1 MQTHSYRL
9 YADVDLEYKK
19 KDIKHRLYNSIF
31 LKLLFVLVVTAVFYF
46 GTSFVLKQKQQ
57 KLLEAERKHL
67 LEQFNFLNQRMS
79 KAEKAL
85 LQIQNEEENTY
96 RYVLGLK
103 PLPETMKKA
112 GFGGTN
118 PYGKYE
124 GLVNSDLLIST
135 AKRIDILAKKL
146 AVQSKSFEEIIRAAK
161 IREDKMS
168 RIPSILPI
176 DREKIRKIASPFGM
190 RKHPILRKYK
200 MHKGI
205 DFAAKKG
212 TPVMSTGIGKV
223 IKTGYTR
230 TAGRYVKIDH
240 GYGYVS
246 SYLHM
251 SKILVK
257 KGQKVKHGDVIGLV
271 GNTGRSTG
279 AHLHYEIQINGKA
292 VNPEYFFDKRLLKG
306 IKRVR

>member
-9 YADVDLEYKK
+9 YADVDFGYKK
-19 KDIKHRLYNSIF
+19 QDIKHRLYNSIL
-31 LKLLFVLVVTAVFYF
+31 LKLLFVSVVAAIFYF
-46 GTSFVLKQKQQ
+46 GTSFVLKQKQE
-57 KLLEAERKHL
+57 KLLEAEHQHL
-67 LEQFNFLNQRMS
+67 LEQFLYLNQRMS

-85 LQIQNEEENTY
+85 LLIQNEEENTY

-103 PLPETMKKA
+103 PLPESMKKA

-118 PYGKYE
+118 PYSKYE
-124 GLVNSDLLIST
+124 GLLNSDLLIST
-135 AKRIDILAKKL
+135 AKRIDILSKKL
-146 AVQSKSFEEIIRAAK
+146 AVQSKSFEEIIKAAK
-161 IREDKMS
+161 IREDKMA
-168 RIPSILPI
+168 RIPSVLPI

-190 RKHPILRKYK
+190 RKHPILKRYK

-205 DFAAKKG
+205 DLVAKKG

-257 KGQKVKHGDVIGLV
+257 KGQKVKRGDVVGLV

-279 AHLHYEIQINGKA
+279 THLHYEIQINGKA

>member
-9 YADVDLEYKK
+9 YADVDLNYKK
-19 KDIKHRLYNSIF
+19 KGIKQQLYNSIL

-46 GTSFVLKQKQQ
+46 GISFVLKQKQQ

-67 LEQFNFLNQRMS
+67 LEQFLYLNQRMS

-85 LQIQNEEENTY
+85 LQIQDEEENTY
-96 RYVLGLK
+96 RYVLGLN
-103 PLPETMKKA
+103 PLPESMKEA

-118 PYGKYE
+118 PYSKYE

-161 IREDKMS
+161 IREDKIA
-168 RIPSILPI
+168 RIPSILPL
-176 DREKIRKIASPFGM
+176 DRKKIRKIASPFGM

-205 DFAAKKG
+205 DLVAKKG

-246 SYLHM
+246 MYLHL

-257 KGQKVKHGDVIGLV
+257 KGEKVKRGDVIGLV

-279 AHLHYEIQINGKA
+279 THLHYEIQINGKA

-306 IKRVR
+306 IKRAR

>member
-9 YADVDLEYKK
+9 YADADLGYKEQ
-19 KDIKHRLYNSIF
+19 DIKHRFYHSFF
-31 LKLLFVLVVTAVFYF
+31 LKLLFVLIVAAVFYF
-46 GTSFVLKQKQQ
+46 GISFVLKQKQE
-57 KLLEAERKHL
+57 KLLKAEHKHL
-67 LEQFNFLNQRMS
+67 LEQFIYLNQRMS

-85 LQIQNEEENTY
+85 LLIQKEEENTY
-96 RYVLGLK
+96 RYVLGLE

-118 PYGKYE
+118 PYSKYE
-124 GLVNSDLLIST
+124 GLLNSDLLIST
-135 AKRIDILAKKL
+135 AKRIDILSKKL
-146 AVQSKSFEEIIRAAK
+146 AVQSKSFEEIIKAAK
-161 IREDKMS
+161 IREDKMA

-176 DREKIRKIASPFGM
+176 EREKIRKIASPFGM
-190 RKHPILRKYK
+190 RKHPILKKYK

-205 DFAAKKG
+205 DLVAKKG
-212 TPVMSTGIGKV
+212 TPVRATGIGKV

-257 KGQKVKHGDVIGLV
+257 KGDKVKHGDVIGLV

-279 AHLHYEIQINGKA
+279 THLHYEIQINGKA

-306 IKRVR
+306 IKRAR